1 MPSSRRADELYIL
14 STCLLQAL
22 AQAHRILM
30 QSVPRA
36 ADAKHRARVSFG
48 RRKEHREA
56 HTPRPGPMLPLWP
69 SRQPKCVRFACA
81 WLAMAASLPRGEEA
95 CPSLRLPTTPSRI
108 LKRRCWPARTPA
120 VSQRSLQGTLRVTAS
135 ATCRRQTCALPPERS
150 RGCTRATALSK
161 QTSSRDSR
169 QGLAKPAAEQQRCPL
184 LLLPRL
190 ASSPPAPSLIKLD
203 RLVSTR
209 LLPSAR
215 RLTHWPLRRDL
226 GLLCRGESEP
236 HADSRQQCVAAGW
249 RRELAAGRRH

>member
-1 MPSSRRADELYIL
+1 MRPLRLRLACHGCQPASRRRSMPFSSASYHTL
-14 STCLLQAL
+14 S
-22 AQAHRILM
+22 HS
-30 QSVPRA
+30 QS
-36 ADAKHRARVSFG
+36 
-48 RRKEHREA
+48 
-56 HTPRPGPMLPLWP
+56 
-69 SRQPKCVRFACA
+69 
-81 WLAMAASLPRGEEA
+81 
-95 CPSLRLPTTPSRI
+95 
-108 LKRRCWPARTPA
+108 RCWPARTPA

-249 RRELAAGRRH
+249 RHELAAGRRH